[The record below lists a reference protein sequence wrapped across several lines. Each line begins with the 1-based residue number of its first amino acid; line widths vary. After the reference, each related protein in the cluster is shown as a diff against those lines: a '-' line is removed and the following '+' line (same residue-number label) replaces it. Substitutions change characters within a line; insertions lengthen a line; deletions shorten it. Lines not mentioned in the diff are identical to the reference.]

1 MFDIH
6 TFSFFVKEATGMDYS
21 YLKAKKE
28 LAKPKPDPIELDN
41 PVQQMHRKHIKGLV
55 QPRLATKRPAV
66 IGTKRSPIN
75 IGGNPRARLGL
86 KRNQ

>member
-1 MFDIH
+1 MFSRDLLQ
-6 TFSFFVKEATGMDYS
+6 FFIKEATGMDYS

-28 LAKPKPDPIELDN
+28 LSAPKPDPIELDN

-55 QPRLATKRPAV
+55 QPRLATKRPKMM
-66 IGTKRSPIN
+66 GSKKNPIN
-75 IGGNPRARLGL
+75 IGGNPRVRLGL

>member
-1 MFDIH
+1 MLTRNIL
-6 TFSFFVKEATGMDYS
+6 SFFAKEATGMSYE

-28 LAKPKPDPIELDN
+28 LSTPKPDPIELKD
-41 PVQQMHRKHIKGLV
+41 PMRDMHRKHIKGLV

-66 IGTKRSPIN
+66 IGTKKHPIS
-75 IGGNPRARLGL
+75 IGGNPRVRLGL

>member
-1 MFDIH
+1 MFDIY
-6 TFSFFVKEATGMDYS
+6 TFSFFVKEATGMGYD

-28 LAKPKPDPIELDN
+28 ISKTKPDPIELDN
-41 PVQQMHRKHIKGLV
+41 PVRNMHRKHITGLV
-55 QPRLATKRPAV
+55 QPRLATKRPAM
-66 IGTKRSPIN
+66 IGTKKNPIN